1 MKKKFFLILM
11 LSLFLM
17 TGCPKETKFK
27 SVDRTITGFHKVNV
41 AEKID
46 DGVLYFKGDKI
57 LCFFLIRK
65 KAHRRDGLYHH

>member
-1 MKKKFFLILM
+1 M

-17 TGCPKETKFK
+17 TGCSKETKFK
-27 SVDRTITGFHKVNV
+27 SVDRTTTGFHKINV

-57 LCFFLIRK
+57 LYDKDGTVMLNTNLFTNNLFKLIK
-65 KAHRRDGLYHH
+65 IN